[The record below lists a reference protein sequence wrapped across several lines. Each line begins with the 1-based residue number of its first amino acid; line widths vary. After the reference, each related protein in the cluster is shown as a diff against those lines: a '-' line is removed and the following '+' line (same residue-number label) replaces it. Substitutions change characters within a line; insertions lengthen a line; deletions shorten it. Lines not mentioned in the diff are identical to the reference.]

1 MLDKYWLKYD
11 EVPAYMGAMLLHP
24 MQRVHYIKKNW
35 KKEWLHNLEPKV
47 EAFWEE
53 YYKDKVIQEVEDISD
68 EDMDNAF
75 LIWNRQQANLARIK
89 DEYSQFINGACLDI
103 TVPPY
108 KWWSHPDQR
117 KTYSNLS

>member
-24 MQRVHYIKKNW
+24 MQQVHYIKKNW

-75 LIWNRQQANLARIK
+75 LIWNGQQANLARIK
-89 DEYSQFINGACLDI
+89 DEYS
-103 TVPPY
+103 
-108 KWWSHPDQR
+108 
-117 KTYSNLS
+117 

>member
-1 MLDKYWLKYD
+1 
-11 EVPAYMGAMLLHP
+11 
-24 MQRVHYIKKNW
+24 
-35 KKEWLHNLEPKV
+35 V